1 MRISP
6 TIIRISIWIA
16 FGLTLATGAM
26 AQAGDKNNIV
36 VILRPGLEKGQI
48 ETALDAARGT
58 GRPVTVRW
66 EDPAPVASSAPAAA
80 PSHGLWDAFEDDLAL
95 HLQGLMRLPDLPRTV
110 AAAWARDANAGS
122 LPLLAAMLAI
132 AALFAFGIH
141 RWLYAVLPRSTDL
154 PADAIGRLRVSASR
168 LLIDLAALGAF
179 GLGGWLLLRWLLPA
193 PDMAHV
199 LGVHLI
205 RYGSTV
211 ALFWIAGRF
220 LLAPCDPENRLLPLP
235 NAAWHFRMLATY
247 GVLGAIVEFA
257 ASLARQAGS
266 DPAAIEGWFLLGG
279 TIITVFKIAWFWGGR
294 HDITALF
301 RGDFSGR
308 EPGIIRRTAA
318 MALPYLLIGVAVAIW
333 FAGNVAAADPQRGH
347 WGTIAGAT
355 QVLVILLPIAA
366 LGIDALAKSLIVR
379 GLAPSS
385 TPLRAATAAS
395 AHAAIAGG
403 VWVVGLYV
411 IVCMWDLFLPYPSS
425 QAALAAT
432 VRIGAALVTG
442 WAIWSFLSVYFG
454 AHLPK
459 PRGGQPGDED
469 EGEPLVQTRLTTV
482 LPIVRELSFG
492 ATIAITA
499 LVVLSAVGVDIGPL
513 LAGFGIVGLAI
524 SFGSQALVKDIVSGI
539 FFMTDDAFR
548 VGEYIDT
555 GKLRGTVERIT
566 LRSVQLRHQNGPV
579 HTIPFGTI
587 GQITNFSRDWAT
599 MKFTIRLDRDAD
611 IEKARKTIKK
621 LGQQMLEDPEL
632 GPEFLLPL
640 KMQGVQEIAD
650 AAIVI
655 RCKFTA
661 KPNKPTWVQREAL
674 KRIYR
679 ALQEAGVPFAS
690 NAVMVRSGSGE
701 WPSLQDVGA
710 ASAMASAGA
719 KSDAVG

>member
-66 EDPAPVASSAPAAA
+66 EDPAPVTSSAPAAA

-205 RYGSTV
+205 RYGSTA

-220 LLAPCDPENRLLPLP
+220 LLAPRDPESRLLPLP

-247 GVLGAIVEFA
+247 GVLGAVVQFA
-257 ASLARQAGS
+257 ASLARQVGG
-266 DPAAIEGWFLLGG
+266 DPAAIEGWSLLGG

-294 HDITALF
+294 HDIAAFF
-301 RGDFSGR
+301 RGDFSGS
-308 EPGIIRRTAA
+308 EPGLIRRAA
-318 MALPYLLIGVAVAIW
+318 AASLPYLLIGVALAIW

-347 WGTIAGAT
+347 WGTVAGAT

-366 LGIDALAKSLIVR
+366 LGIDALSKSLIAR
-379 GLAPSS
+379 QLAQSS
-385 TPLRAATAAS
+385 TPLRAATAATVR
-395 AHAAIAGG
+395 AAIAGG
-403 VWVVGLYV
+403 VWVVGLYG
-411 IVCMWDLFLPYPSS
+411 IVRMWDLFLPYPSS

-442 WAIWSFLSVYFG
+442 WAIWSFLSVYFE
-454 AHLPK
+454 AHMPK
-459 PRGGQPGDED
+459 PRSGQPGDED

-482 LPIVRELSFG
+482 LPIVRDLSFG

-499 LVVLSAVGVDIGPL
+499 LIVLSAVGVDIGPL

-555 GKLRGTVERIT
+555 GKLKGTVERIT

-621 LGQQMLEDPEL
+621 LSSSSMVGQQMAVSFGIKLDDSLVNGAVE
-632 GPEFLLPL
+632 
-640 KMQGVQEIAD
+640 
-650 AAIVI
+650 VI
-655 RCKFTA
+655 RAGERLMGEVMPLQVAPDPFDV
-661 KPNKPTWVQREAL
+661 VQLRGVFRQPLDRE
-674 KRIYR
+674 
-679 ALQEAGVPFAS
+679 P
-690 NAVMVRSGSGE
+690 
-701 WPSLQDVGA
+701 VGTLREG
-710 ASAMASAGA
+710 GA
-719 KSDAVG
+719 